1 MLQRLRFILR
11 FILRFVLR
19 FILRFIL
26 RIGGSHVVMIVA
38 T

>member
-19 FILRFIL
+19 FILR
-26 RIGGSHVVMIVA
+26 IGGSHVVMIVA

>member
-11 FILRFVLR
+11 FV
-19 FILRFIL
+19 LRFIL